1 VPHVEE
7 SSAAGNPDREFE
19 EMELEGSD
27 ESDIV

>member
-7 SSAAGNPDREFE
+7 SFAAGNPDTGFE